1 MRDPPG
7 GRAGR
12 QRPTRGD
19 QRGTLDAPPGGTTRR
34 EQQVWKEIREK
45 RGREIM
51 VKQFREITWETQP
64 QKSITNYQ
72 DIDALTVFLFS
83 MSLDVLSFGG
93 PRDPGRDCP
102 PRAS

>member
-1 MRDPPG
+1 
-7 GRAGR
+7 
-12 QRPTRGD
+12 
-19 QRGTLDAPPGGTTRR
+19 
-34 EQQVWKEIREK
+34 
-45 RGREIM
+45 M